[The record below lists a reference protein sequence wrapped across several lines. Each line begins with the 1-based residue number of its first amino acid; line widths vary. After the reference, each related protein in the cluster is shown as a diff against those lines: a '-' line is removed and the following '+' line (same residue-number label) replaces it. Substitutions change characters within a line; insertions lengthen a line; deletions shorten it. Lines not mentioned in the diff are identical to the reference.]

1 MIMTSQQLQFFDIF
15 GFLKFPGIF
24 SEEIQQITDE
34 FENVVRLSGTNHD
47 YKQRSTIDPFADI
60 NDYLSQLIDDPRI
73 DSVVSSILG
82 ADYNY
87 AGSDGSYYVG
97 DTLWHSDH
105 HPDAP
110 YNSLKIAFYLDNVF
124 DDSGCLRVIP
134 GSCHWKD
141 KYTMALDKIFPVQAD
156 NNTQQ
161 VFGITGDQLPAHAV
175 TSEPGDMLLF
185 NHKTK
190 HSSWGGGNMRR
201 MFTYNFEQRFPDQII
216 TELET
221 LIKPRLLPGKSSPYG
236 ANMLATAGSDRM
248 IHLEQRIQISSHL
261 NRTNIPTD

>member
-1 MIMTSQQLQFFDIF
+1 
-15 GFLKFPGIF
+15 
-24 SEEIQQITDE
+24 
-34 FENVVRLSGTNHD
+34 
-47 YKQRSTIDPFADI
+47 
-60 NDYLSQLIDDPRI
+60 
-73 DSVVSSILG
+73 
-82 ADYNY
+82 
-87 AGSDGSYYVG
+87 
-97 DTLWHSDH
+97 
-105 HPDAP
+105 
-110 YNSLKIAFYLDNVF
+110 
-124 DDSGCLRVIP
+124 
-134 GSCHWKD
+134 
-141 KYTMALDKIFPVQAD
+141 MALDKIFPVQAD
-156 NNTQQ
+156 NNTEQ
-161 VFGITGDQLPAHAV
+161 VLGITGDQLPAHAV

-216 TELET
+216 PALET